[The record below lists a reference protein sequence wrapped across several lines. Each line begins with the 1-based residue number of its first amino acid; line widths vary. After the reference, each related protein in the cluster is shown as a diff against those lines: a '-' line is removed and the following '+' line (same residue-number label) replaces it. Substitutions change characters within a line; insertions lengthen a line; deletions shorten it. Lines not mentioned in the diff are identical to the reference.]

1 MKAVIV
7 GSGNV
12 AEAFAKAIADKG
24 AEHGVALAGL
34 AARNRARGPA
44 LAERCSTHFVSLSDP
59 TGLPE
64 ADIYVLAV
72 SDRAVSE
79 LSENLRFPAGAT
91 VAHTGGCIP
100 LSELSDYIRHRAVIY
115 PLQTFSAGRHADFG
129 DIPVFIEASDRKAA
143 DTAGRLARALSAHV
157 EETDSDTRALLH
169 LSGAIACN
177 LVNALYAVASRVAGR
192 AGFEFGILAPLV
204 TETARKAVESGNPA
218 SVQTG
223 AAVRGDART
232 VKRHMELLEKL
243 MEHRF
248 GETYAE
254 LSGEIRKTA
263 EKHRT
268 NP

>member
-12 AEAFAKAIADKG
+12 AEAFALAIADKG
-24 AEHGVALAGL
+24 PAHGVALAGL
-34 AARNRARGPA
+34 AARNHTRGTA
-44 LAERCSTHFVSLSDP
+44 LAKRCGTHFVSLSDP

-72 SDRAVSE
+72 SDRAVRE
-79 LSENLRFPAGAT
+79 LSGNLRFPVGTT

-100 LSELSDYIRHRAVIY
+100 LSELSDDIRHRAAIY
-115 PLQTFSAGRHADFG
+115 PLQTFSAGRHADFD
-129 DIPVFIEASDRKAA
+129 DIPVFIEASDRKAT
-143 DTAGRLARALSAHV
+143 DTAGRLARVLSGHV
-157 EETDSDTRALLH
+157 EEIDSDTRALLH

-177 LVNALYAVASRVAGR
+177 LVNALYAVAARIAGR
-192 AGFEFGILAPLV
+192 AGFEFEILAPLV
-204 TETARKAVESGNPA
+204 TETARKAVESGTPA

-232 VKRHMELLEKL
+232 VRRHMELLEKL
-243 MEHRF
+243 MEHQF

-254 LSGEIRKTA
+254 LSEEIRKTA
-263 EKHRT
+263 EKYRT
-268 NP
+268 HP